1 MDTDSTLAR
10 RLRIAYLALSLT
22 YLAAVMWT
30 VLVPQHKRTE
40 WKLRLLRSSTQVT
53 SRLARRTG
61 AASMAHEL
69 QTGRQEYGLPYRLS
83 LARDA
88 AAQAYQRARDVTA

>member
-1 MDTDSTLAR
+1 MPDSDLAR
-10 RLRIAYLALSLT
+10 RLRTAYLALALV

-30 VLVPQHKRTE
+30 VLVPPHRRTE
-40 WKLRLLRSSTQVT
+40 LRLRLYRSSGRVM

-61 AASMAHEL
+61 AASMGHEL
-69 QTGRQEYGLPYRLS
+69 ATGQQEYGLPYRLS

-88 AAQAYQRARDVTA
+88 LARAYDRTRNVTP